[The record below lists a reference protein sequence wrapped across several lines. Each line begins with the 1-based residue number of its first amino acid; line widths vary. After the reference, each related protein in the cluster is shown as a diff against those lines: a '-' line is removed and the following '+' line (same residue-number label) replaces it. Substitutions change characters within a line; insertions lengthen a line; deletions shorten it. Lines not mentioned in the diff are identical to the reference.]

1 VLTHTRFILVACF
14 GTSLIPIG
22 DTEEKPADEKDD
34 KEPQDEGAG
43 TDIDEELEEG
53 GEEESKEAD
62 PECCPD
68 PPNTR
73 KSKDPSTFETLSLDL
88 DADAVELFWRLED
101 TGYVGPGGS
110 DHALSS
116 EPQET
121 REKGQTMS
129 DKTTLKKGA
138 PFVEEGMLDDGK
150 KLQAND
156 AKDEEATKYY
166 GSPVAKSDEKHKMQ
180 RDQAKVSKQAVPV
193 AKEKEVG
200 QSEGTKNSA
209 KVSEEAVA
217 KEKELGQSEKT
228 EEDELLVSDD
238 EDQETKGTF
247 QDPSL
252 FLQTTFAIEM

>member
-1 VLTHTRFILVACF
+1 MKKKAKKLILSVAP
-14 GTSLIPIG
+14 IPQTPGNPRIH
-22 DTEEKPADEKDD
+22 P
-34 KEPQDEGAG
+34 
-43 TDIDEELEEG
+43 L
-53 GEEESKEAD
+53 
-62 PECCPD
+62 
-68 PPNTR
+68 
-73 KSKDPSTFETLSLDL
+73 FETLSLDL

-116 EPQET
+116 EPQGT

-217 KEKELGQSEKT
+217 KEKEVGQSEKT

-252 FLQTTFAIEM
+252 FLQTTFATEM